1 MGKNT
6 QYAVW
11 YAAAG
16 CLPDSDLPEFVGS
29 FAACEAW
36 IEENIEEF
44 RQFEGTH
51 NTYQLTIEPY
61 EEEVLAA

>member
-1 MGKNT
+1 M
-6 QYAVW
+6 YAIW

-44 RQFEGTH
+44 RQHEGEY
-51 NTYQLTIEPY
+51 NTYQLTIEYY
-61 EEEVLAA
+61 EEEAFAA